1 MADFVLLRR
10 VWVPRPR
17 PEVFAFFAA
26 PENLPAVNPPSAALR
41 WLSPPPAALDA
52 GAVLDFSVRALV
64 ARVRWRVI
72 VRELDA
78 PYRFVDVQLRG
89 PFRRWEH
96 LHRFVE
102 GPAGADLAAD
112 GTLAQG
118 WADAA
123 GPPGTWVIDRVTYG
137 LPLGPLGDLVHRVA
151 VRRQLASLF
160 AYRERRIREL
170 LGG

>member
-26 PENLPAVNPPSAALR
+26 PENLPAVNPPSAALS
-41 WLSPPPAALDA
+41 WLAPPPPVLAA
-52 GAVLDFSVRALV
+52 GAVLDFSVRVLV
-64 ARVRWRVI
+64 VPVRWRVI
-72 VRELDA
+72 VREFDP

-102 GPAGADLAAD
+102 GPATADIASDGATGPGWSD
-112 GTLAQG
+112 G
-118 WADAA
+118 A
-123 GPPGTWVIDRVTYG
+123 GPVGTWVIDRITYG
-137 LPLGPLGDLVHRVA
+137 LPLGPLGDLVHAVA